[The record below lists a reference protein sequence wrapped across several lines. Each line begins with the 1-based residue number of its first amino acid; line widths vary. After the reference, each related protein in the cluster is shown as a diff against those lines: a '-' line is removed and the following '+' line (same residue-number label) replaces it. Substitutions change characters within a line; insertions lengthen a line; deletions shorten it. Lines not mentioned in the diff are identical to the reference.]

1 MLWQTLSLHF
11 KPISSF
17 SKLPMAFFDSWNF
30 GRSIMHSTHSSLTWR
45 VVSDASGVG
54 ELARVGIQHITLTT
68 AADIEEEEEEHIFDE
83 EEKENHDEK
92 ELGNADSDSILGI
105 TSNRNQAT
113 Y

>member
-1 MLWQTLSLHF
+1 MDEDWEAVEDELV
-11 KPISSF
+11 F
-17 SKLPMAFFDSWNF
+17 SND
-30 GRSIMHSTHSSLTWR
+30 SLTWR

-54 ELARVGIQHITLTT
+54 ELARVTIQHITLTK
-68 AADIEEEEEEHIFDE
+68 AADIEEGEEEHIFDE
-83 EEKENHDEK
+83 EEKENNDEK